1 MGNAHYASDSLINT
15 PIDFTTANNTTL
27 YHLQQILESVLFPI
41 SVPAERRFNLDRD
54 DYKFLYRCLS
64 QYPSETNFPKYDTTE
79 YYDSYVKF
87 FFKNGGKT
95 MPPQV
100 RVFNKVGWAYGCM
113 TDVSYIVDFENKVE
127 FMLTATIY
135 VNSDGIMNDDAY
147 DYDTIGLPFFYKL
160 GQFFYQYEV
169 GRKKKHL
176 PDLSKFKIAYEKQEN
191 DGRPAIKEADN

>member
-1 MGNAHYASDSLINT
+1 VFVTAAADPLFSWTFHRSITHALAFIPVGALLAMLPFLIAPSLRERWQAVYAAS
-15 PIDFTTANNTTL
+15 
-27 YHLQQILESVLFPI
+27 
-41 SVPAERRFNLDRD
+41 
-54 DYKFLYRCLS
+54 FLGYATHAL
-64 QYPSETNFPKYDTTE
+64 
-79 YYDSYVKF
+79 
-87 FFKNGGKT
+87 
-95 MPPQV
+95 
-100 RVFNKVGWAYGCM
+100 
-113 TDVSYIVDFENKVE
+113 
-127 FMLTATIY
+127 ATIY